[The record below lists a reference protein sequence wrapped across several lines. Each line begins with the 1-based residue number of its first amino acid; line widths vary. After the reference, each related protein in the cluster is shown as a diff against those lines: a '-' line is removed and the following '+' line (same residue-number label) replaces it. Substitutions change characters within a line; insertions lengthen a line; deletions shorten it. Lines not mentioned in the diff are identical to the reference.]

1 VNSQKGNYMQKL
13 QKIMSW
19 FMFAIVLTGG
29 AANAGDLLITNST
42 ILGFDAGVIIDGAQD
57 VSISKGNKLSLISP
71 TGKVINIVGP
81 YKGVLD
87 PSVSDQNKSKLLT
100 ALSVLVSGEGKDAS
114 QLGAIRDAASARA
127 RDPYRID
134 VTASGVQC
142 AIDGRSLKLWMPRGE
157 KLEKIWFERK
167 GSTEAAVVRWPAGES
182 EQPWPNSMPVA
193 DGATYQLLLQP
204 AKQETELTLRVI
216 PAESA
221 VNKAILAGAMGALGC
236 DAQAFAV
243 LQSSN

>member
-1 VNSQKGNYMQKL
+1 MLKL
-13 QKIMSW
+13 QKIIGRL
-19 FMFAIVLTGG
+19 MFAIVLSGG

-42 ILGFDAGVIIDGAQD
+42 ILGFDAGMIIDGAQD
-57 VSISKGNKLSLISP
+57 VSIGKGNKLSLISP

-81 YKGVLD
+81 YKGILD

-134 VTASGVQC
+134 VTASGAQC
-142 AIDGRSLKLWMPRGE
+142 AIDGRPLTLWMPRGG

-167 GSTEAAVVRWPAGES
+167 GSSEAAIVRWPEGES
-182 EQPWPNSMPVA
+182 EQPWPKSMPIA

-204 AKQETELTLRVI
+204 AKQETELVIRVI
-216 PAESA
+216 PSETA
-221 VNKAILAGAMGALGC
+221 VNKAILAGAMGARGC

-243 LQSSN
+243 LQASN

>member
-1 VNSQKGNYMQKL
+1 ML
-13 QKIMSW
+13 RLRKIIGRL
-19 FMFAIVLTGG
+19 MFAIVLSGG
-29 AANAGDLLITNST
+29 AAHAGDLLITNST
-42 ILGFDAGVIIDGAQD
+42 ILGFDAGMIIDGAQD
-57 VSISKGNKLSLISP
+57 VSIAKGNKLSLISP

-81 YKGVLD
+81 YKGILD
-87 PSVSDQNKSKLLT
+87 PSVADQNKSKLLT

-134 VTASGVQC
+134 VTASGAQC
-142 AIDGRSLKLWMPRGE
+142 AIDGRPLKLWMPRGD

-167 GSTEAAVVRWPAGES
+167 GSSEAAIVRWPSGES
-182 EQPWPNSMPVA
+182 EQPWPKSMPII

-204 AKQETELTLRVI
+204 AKQETELMIRVI
-216 PAESA
+216 PAETA
-221 VNKAILAGAMGALGC
+221 TNKAILAGAMGAQGC

-243 LQSSN
+243 LQSPN